1 MLTSGVRTKVQYESF
16 VHHTCGTWKPSPS
29 TAIKTTKL
37 LMEKDK
43 VVELPMGSI
52 KELDCQNILLAF
64 SDLSFHSKVRK
75 QVAHSFNLTLHSFPS
90 DE

>member
-43 VVELPMGSI
+43 VVELPMG
-52 KELDCQNILLAF
+52 F
-64 SDLSFHSKVRK
+64 SKKS
-75 QVAHSFNLTLHSFPS
+75 
-90 DE
+90 